1 MAMLLWPGGAARIR
15 TRLTVMSLSDK
26 EKHKAD
32 QIKEEIPPPTRLVIQ
47 NHHEQLAR
55 IAPENEMRAGGGE
68 GGLNPTF
75 IFAR

>member
-1 MAMLLWPGGAARIR
+1 MAWRRGAYSH
-15 TRLTVMSLSDK
+15 TSDGNVFLSDK

-55 IAPENEMRAGGGE
+55 IAPENEMRAGGE
-68 GGLNPTF
+68 GG
-75 IFAR
+75 